1 MNVEKQMKKYV
12 SLIPLY
18 MLLIT
23 LTACNAESRKEKTV
37 TTVPP
42 RVQESATVSKEME
55 YEMQKTEF
63 FRDNMKIAA
72 ELFIPEAEEP
82 MPLVILS
89 HGFGANG
96 ASLTGFAQNFAMN
109 GIAACTFDF
118 IGGGKNIKSE
128 GKTTE
133 MSVLTEA
140 SDLEVILYELRSD
153 SRFDPDKVFL
163 FGESQGG
170 FVSTYVAGEHP
181 GDVAGLITLYPAYVI
196 SDDARRRVP
205 DPKNIPETMEI
216 MGVTLGSIY
225 SRDAMAVDIYDE
237 MKKYGK
243 KVLIIHGTKDSL
255 VPISYSERAIE
266 MFPDAELIRVDGAEH
281 GFGGDDARNA
291 AQISLEFVNGL
302 LDY

>member
-1 MNVEKQMKKYV
+1 M
-12 SLIPLY
+12 
-18 MLLIT
+18 
-23 LTACNAESRKEKTV
+23 LTACDAEPRKEETV

-42 RVQESATVSKEME
+42 KVQETSTVNKETE
-55 YEMQKTEF
+55 YDVQETGF

-72 ELFIPEAEEP
+72 ELFVPEREEP

-96 ASLTGFAQNFAMN
+96 ASLAGYAQNFAKN

-118 IGGGKNIKSE
+118 IGGGRSIKSD
-128 GKTTE
+128 GKTSE

-140 SDLEVILYELRSD
+140 SDLEVILNELRLD
-153 SRFDPDKVFL
+153 PRFDTDKIFL

-170 FVSTYVAGEHP
+170 FVSTYVAGEYP
-181 GDVAGLITLYPAYVI
+181 GEVAGLIALYPAYVI
-196 SDDARRRVP
+196 SDDTRKRVP
-205 DPKNIPETMEI
+205 DPDNIPETMEV

-225 SRDAMAVDIYDE
+225 NRDAMSVDIYDQ

-255 VPISYSERAIE
+255 VPISYSERAAKT
-266 MFPDAELIRVDGAEH
+266 FPDAELVRFDGAGH
-281 GFGGDDARNA
+281 GFGGKDASEA
-291 AQISLEFVNGL
+291 ARISLEFVEKM
-302 LDY
+302 LDN